1 MKYHHTLNN
10 NIQYSEENP
19 KEQTGNKQHNEKGK
33 KEGEKGGGGKLQL
46 KSSNRKEKSLN
57 KKTI

>member
-19 KEQTGNKQHNEKGK
+19 KEQTGNKQYNEKGK
-33 KEGEKGGGGKLQL
+33 KEGEKGGGGEAAVKIFQ
-46 KSSNRKEKSLN
+46 
-57 KKTI
+57 